1 MKNTKNELAVT
12 YKIWYTDFMMI
23 EQTVEIPPDHRLFVN
38 VPPEVP
44 AGKAILTFSSAFVN
58 RDLEYAEKIWDNN
71 RNNAEAFKAKLN
83 DLQGSLGEN
92 AFCGLDG
99 ITYQHKIR
107 EEWDD

>member
-1 MKNTKNELAVT
+1 
-12 YKIWYTDFMMI
+12 MI
-23 EQTVEIPPDHRLFVN
+23 VEQTVEIPPDHRLFVN

-44 AGKAILTFSSAFVN
+44 AGKAVLTFTSAFVD

-71 RNNAEAFKAKLN
+71 RAYADDLKAKLRN
-83 DLQGSLGEN
+83 LQGCLGKN

-99 ITYQHKIR
+99 VEYQHKVR